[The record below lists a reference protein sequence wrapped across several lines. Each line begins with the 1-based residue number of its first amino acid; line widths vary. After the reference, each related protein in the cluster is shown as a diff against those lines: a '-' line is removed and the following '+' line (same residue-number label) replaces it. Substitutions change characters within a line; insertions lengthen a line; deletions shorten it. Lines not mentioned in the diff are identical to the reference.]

1 MRTEDFDYFL
11 PPGMIAQEPT
21 DKRDASRLMT
31 VDRQNGTTDEI
42 PFSQVSRLLR
52 EEDLLVINDTR
63 VIPARLMGAKESGGR
78 VEVFLVRKLISPGE
92 VWQCLISAS
101 KPPRAGAV
109 IHLPGEM
116 TATVLDRGDEGTW
129 TLSFI
134 PEDGFEEWLE
144 NAGEMPLPP
153 YIRRTPK
160 ASDRERYQTV
170 FAREKGAVA
179 APTAGLHFTGEILR
193 DIVARGIEIAVL
205 TLHVGLGTFLPVRV
219 DDPRRH
225 RMHKE
230 FFRIPEETAEAVNK
244 RKKVGG
250 RVVAV
255 GTTTTRALEQRAC
268 EDGTLRPGEG
278 EADIFIY
285 PGYAFRIVDALFTN
299 FHLPKS
305 TLLML
310 VSAFAGKELLFR
322 AYEEAIRKGF
332 RFYSYGDA
340 MFIADNVNLNS

>member
-11 PPGMIAQEPT
+11 PQGMIAQEPA
-21 DKRDASRLMT
+21 DRRDASRLMT
-31 VDRQNGTTDEI
+31 VDRLNGTTGEI
-42 PFSQVSRLLR
+42 PFSRVSRLFR
-52 EEDLLVINDTR
+52 EGDLLVVNDTR
-63 VIPARLMGAKESGGR
+63 VIPARLMGSKESGGR
-78 VEVFLVRKLISPGE
+78 VEVFLVRKIISPGE
-92 VWQCLISAS
+92 VWQCLVRAS
-101 KPPRAGAV
+101 KPPRAGTV
-109 IHLPGEM
+109 IHLPGDM
-116 TATVLDRGDEGTW
+116 TATVLDRGEEETW
-129 TLSFI
+129 ALSFT
-134 PEDGFEEWLE
+134 PGENFEEWLDK
-144 NAGEMPLPP
+144 AGEMPLPP
-153 YIRRTPK
+153 YIRRSPQT
-160 ASDRERYQTV
+160 SDRERYQTV

-193 DIVARGIEIAVL
+193 KIAASGVEIVSL

-219 DDPRRH
+219 DDPRLH
-225 RMHKE
+225 RMHRE
-230 FFRIPEETAEAVNK
+230 LFRIPEETAQAVNR
-244 RKKVGG
+244 RKKGGG

-255 GTTTTRALEQRAC
+255 GTTTTRALEQGAC

-285 PGYAFRIVDALFTN
+285 PGYRFRIVDALFTN

-310 VSAFAGKELLFR
+310 VSAFAGRDLLFS

-340 MFIADNVNLNS
+340 MFIE